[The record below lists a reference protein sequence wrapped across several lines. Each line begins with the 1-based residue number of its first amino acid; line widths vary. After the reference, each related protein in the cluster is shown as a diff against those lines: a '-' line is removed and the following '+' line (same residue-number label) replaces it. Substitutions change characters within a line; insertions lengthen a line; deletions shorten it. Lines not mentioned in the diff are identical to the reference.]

1 MSQDKEELMR
11 DEDKKKDLRNKI
23 ETTSK
28 EMRYI
33 YRSSMNSG
41 MSESSM
47 EIAEIHMTNIRQSV
61 IALKTNSITE
71 LESILNTLNSSV
83 KKMRELCQ

>member
-1 MSQDKEELMR
+1 
-11 DEDKKKDLRNKI
+11 
-23 ETTSK
+23 
-28 EMRYI
+28 
-33 YRSSMNSG
+33 MNSG